1 MPARRDACEACE
13 RTKGRERSE
22 CFQTFGLRARQV
34 RAPFALLRG
43 DLAAAIAD
51 AWCSG
56 VRQCGRAWLS
66 GTSGTPGAAEPPGV
80 ALCGPVL
87 PRLCGGCTIS
97 SSLHQHTPAPTPAQV
112 DAYFAVVDDMERRLA
127 MGTADDDTGRQVAGL
142 GTLLF
147 CLFVA
152 HKLL

>member
-1 MPARRDACEACE
+1 M
-13 RTKGRERSE
+13 
-22 CFQTFGLRARQV
+22 
-34 RAPFALLRG
+34 
-43 DLAAAIAD
+43 
-51 AWCSG
+51 
-56 VRQCGRAWLS
+56 
-66 GTSGTPGAAEPPGV
+66 
-80 ALCGPVL
+80 
-87 PRLCGGCTIS
+87 
-97 SSLHQHTPAPTPAQV
+97 